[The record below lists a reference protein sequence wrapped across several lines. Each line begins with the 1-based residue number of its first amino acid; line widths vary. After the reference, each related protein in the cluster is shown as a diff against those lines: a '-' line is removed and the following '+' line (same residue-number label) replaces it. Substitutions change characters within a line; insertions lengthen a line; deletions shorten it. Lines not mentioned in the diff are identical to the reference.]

1 MRIGMQE
8 VESVQRFKLSIK
20 KSYFFFEKI
29 MDNFYEKKTSY
40 LKRNVQ

>member
-1 MRIGMQE
+1 MRIGMQD
-8 VESVQRFKLSIK
+8 VESVQRFKLFDK
-20 KSYFFFEKI
+20 KVLFFLEKI

>member
-1 MRIGMQE
+1 MWRVRKG
-8 VESVQRFKLSIK
+8 LNCSIK